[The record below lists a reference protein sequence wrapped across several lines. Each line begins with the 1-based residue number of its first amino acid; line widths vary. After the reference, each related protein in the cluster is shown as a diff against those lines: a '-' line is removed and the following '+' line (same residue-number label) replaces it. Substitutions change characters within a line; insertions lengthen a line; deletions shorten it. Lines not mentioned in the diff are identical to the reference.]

1 MRAMKYDPGKP
12 AELID
17 IENELKPLQDAVG
30 GHIETVHLTSE
41 LIIIADEEGLLKGKT
56 PNRWGL
62 VGTFLVVGD
71 GGEEFRGL
79 TDTEVDFLKRRVL

>member
-1 MRAMKYDPGKP
+1 MRAMKYEPGKP

-30 GHIETVHLTSE
+30 GYIETARLTNE
-41 LIIIADEEGLLKGKT
+41 LLIITDEEGRLKGKT

-79 TDTEVDFLKRRVL
+79 TDFEVNFLKRKVL

>member
-1 MRAMKYDPGKP
+1 MRAMKYEPGKP

-30 GHIETVHLTSE
+30 GYIETVHLTRE
-41 LIIIADEEGLLKGKT
+41 LIIIADEEGMLKGKT